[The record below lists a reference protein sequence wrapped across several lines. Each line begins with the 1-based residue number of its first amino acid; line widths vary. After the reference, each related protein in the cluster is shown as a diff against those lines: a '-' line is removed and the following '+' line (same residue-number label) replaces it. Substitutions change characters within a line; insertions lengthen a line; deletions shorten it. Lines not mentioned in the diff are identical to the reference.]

1 MIPLSIE
8 ELLQTIRDRVEEKR
22 LSGEYPPG
30 LEESLEYEFAE
41 MVQRHSG
48 RTTTLEELKDI
59 VLSRLAVVDHLAMT
73 IVELEQKVARLEN
86 PDRD

>member
-1 MIPLSIE
+1 MLQSSVE
-8 ELLQTIRDRVEEKR
+8 ELLRTIRERVEEKR
-22 LSGEYPPG
+22 RSGEYPPG

-41 MVQRHSG
+41 MVRRHSG

-73 IVELEQKVARLEN
+73 IVELEERIARLEN
-86 PDRD
+86 PGRD